1 MRIQRIGPTLAAVIL
16 ATTMLYGGLAV
27 LVASLVAL
35 VDATTIAEI
44 KGTSF
49 LSPLVGKVVYDVT
62 GVVVAKVSTALP
74 STP

>member
-1 MRIQRIGPTLAAVIL
+1 
-16 ATTMLYGGLAV
+16 MLFGGLAV

-49 LSPLVGKVVYDVT
+49 LSPLAGKVVYDVA
-62 GVVVAKVSTALP
+62 GVVVAKVSTAFP